1 MKTENQEVSRMKSLK
16 NCIDAISKKLGAD
29 QVSADMP
36 TRIAYRVT
44 HGPEGLLHEDMG
56 DFTPAVV
63 VRPKSTEEVV
73 EVVRLASEFEVPIV
87 PQGGRTGTFGAEGMR
102 DCIVVDFA
110 NMDKVLKVDEGSYRI
125 TAQAGIRIKD
135 YNEFL
140 QKRGYMSLEYPT
152 MSWTSTLGAR
162 AGISGYNKFKHAW
175 GGSAVNIKGIEV
187 VLASGDVVHLGRGSR
202 VPTKNVTGFDLMSL
216 FLGSKGAFGVITEVT
231 ERFIDIPSKQ
241 IYRMWAFK
249 NVENA
254 LEAYIELLR
263 PKYRGIVWKAKAYHK
278 WRLGRMVEMT
288 QGEDWPDDVVMTVD
302 YYIMGEAKIAEAM
315 EEIAQDIM
323 RKHNGFW
330 RDDIPS
336 TTDVAQK
343 FHETVGRYVGMGS
356 LFSDRVINGGMG
368 FRLVPLDPMIPA
380 SKLVEAQKA
389 TFKQLVKI
397 EDGKSYPALTGKLFI
412 FDPGTANP
420 GDLGYTKWWMVL
432 NANWKIW
439 DNEARRQF
447 KDWFR
452 EYAELVWSYD
462 GALTGTHGFI
472 PMDMQAEIL
481 KKEIGENEYE
491 LMKTIKHAL
500 DPKNIMNPKI
510 RW

>member
-1 MKTENQEVSRMKSLK
+1 MKSLK

-73 EVVRLASEFEVPIV
+73 ELVRLASEFEVPIV

-110 NMDKVLKVDEGSYRI
+110 NMDKVLKVDERSYRI

-288 QGEDWPDDVVMTVD
+288 QGEEWPDDVVMTVD

-336 TTDVAQK
+336 TTDIAQK
-343 FHETVGRYVGMGS
+343 HHESMGKYLGMGS
-356 LFSDRVINGGMG
+356 LFSDRIMDGGMG
-368 FRLVPLDPMIPA
+368 FKLVPLDPMLPH
-380 SKLVEAQKA
+380 STLVEAYRPIID
-389 TFKQLVKI
+389 QLMKI
-397 EDGKSYPALTGKLFI
+397 EDGKSYPALTGKLFV
-412 FDPGTANP
+412 FDPGAAVP
-420 GDLGYTKWWMVL
+420 GELGYTKLWIVL

-439 DNEARRQF
+439 DDETRAEFR
-447 KDWFR
+447 DWFR
-452 EYAELVWSYD
+452 EYAELVWSFG

-472 PMDMQAEIL
+472 PSDMQTEIL
-481 KKEIGENEYE
+481 KREIGEREYD

-500 DPKNIMNPKI
+500 DPNNIMNPKI
-510 RW
+510 RY